1 MKITDIE
8 IVPIRPR
15 FARRY
20 KGREVRFRGVNQ
32 RTVYKVQTDNGL
44 VGYGDHRLGGL
55 APLAV
60 KPLIGRDPFEFIN
73 NTFDPGL
80 GGALYDVMG
89 KYLEVPA
96 YRLMGQKVRD
106 AVSVAA
112 WTAQASPAEFA
123 SEIERAAAQGYR
135 TFKMHTAA
143 FHDVMEQTRAAE
155 EVAPEGFK
163 VHYDFNGNRTL
174 ATVLPLIKAL
184 EAHPVVGFIEDP
196 LPKSDLDSWCRL
208 RDKVEVPLIFHVPAG
223 HPGLQ
228 EVTAGVADT
237 YLFSGVSIGDT
248 IISGFACARAN
259 AQVLLQLTGGTLTK
273 AFALHIAAV
282 LPTATGH
289 SIHLDDQYEDDVTR
303 ERIPVIEGC
312 SPVPEG
318 PGLGVEVDEEKLGEL
333 AAKSAEACAEMSRH
347 IGILHLPGGRKLYT
361 AATPH
366 IPGMTGREEGAIRG
380 IRMELWEDDHSAEF
394 ERIYERVARE
404 GTVEVEE

>member
-1 MKITDIE
+1 MKITKIE
-8 IVPIRPR
+8 IIPIQPR
-15 FARRY
+15 FVRRY
-20 KGREVRFRGVNQ
+20 HGREVRFHGVNQ
-32 RTVYKVQTDNGL
+32 RTIYKVQTDSGL
-44 VGYGDHRLGGL
+44 VGYGDHRLGRL
-55 APLAV
+55 SRAAV
-60 KPLIGRDPFEFIN
+60 EPLIGRDPFDFIN

-80 GGALYDVMG
+80 GAALYDLMG

-112 WTAQASPAEFA
+112 WTAPSSPAEFA

-135 TFKMHTAA
+135 VFKMHTAA

-155 EVAPEGFK
+155 QVASEDFK
-163 VHYDFNGNRTL
+163 IHYDFNGNRTL
-174 ATVLPLIKAL
+174 ATVLPLIKEL
-184 EAHPVVGFIEDP
+184 ESHPVIGYIEDP

-208 RDKVEVPLIFHVPAG
+208 RDKIAIPLIFHVAAG
-223 HPGLQ
+223 HAGLQ

-248 IISGFACARAN
+248 LMSGFACARAN

-303 ERIPVIEGC
+303 ERIPVAGGC

-318 PGLGVEVDEEKLGEL
+318 PGLGVEVDEEKLAAL
-333 AAKSAEACAEMSRH
+333 AAKSSEGSAESSRI

-361 AATPH
+361 PATPP
-366 IPGMTGREEGAIRG
+366 IAAMTGREEGATRG
-380 IRMELWEDDHSAEF
+380 IGMELWEDDNSEEF
-394 ERIYERVARE
+394 GRIHERIGRE
-404 GTVEVEE
+404 GAFEVED